1 VPGRM
6 QRYGGGRKPIVVVDY
21 AHTSDA
27 LENVLKSLSAQTN
40 GQLICVFGCGGARDK
55 GKRALMGE
63 VATRL
68 ATKTIITTDNP
79 RSEKPEDI
87 IQDIVAGAN
96 GTYSIEPDRTKAIAL
111 AITSANAGD
120 VVLIAGKGH
129 EDYQEVMGVKHHF
142 SDAEVVEQVLKGI
155 AE

>member
-1 VPGRM
+1 
-6 QRYGGGRKPIVVVDY
+6 
-21 AHTSDA
+21 
-27 LENVLKSLSAQTN
+27 
-40 GQLICVFGCGGARDK
+40 VFGCGGARDK

-87 IQDIVAGAN
+87 IQDIVVGVQ
-96 GTYSIEPDRTKAIAL
+96 GEYVVESDRAEAITL
-111 AITSANAGD
+111 AINSANAGD

-142 SDAEVVEQVLKGI
+142 SDAEVVEQVLKVI
-155 AE
+155 PE